1 MNLNNHNIGASSR
14 RSGWSNPCLIV
25 SLALAASL
33 TGCTGSV
40 HPLLTEKDLL
50 ESSDL
55 SGEWILEIPDED
67 NNVKKVPV
75 ELDGY
80 DTSTYDLLVAAE
92 WIKDQEAKKSP
103 GTEFPEAW
111 TFQIGTIY
119 GQLYGQLI
127 PRDLPTGPPVAF
139 GIPIY
144 WFGKV
149 TLGDDT
155 VEFTPV
161 RDDWA
166 AVAEREKLPHI
177 KYEPSSFV
185 EMTVFTMPTDELQDA
200 VKKHEDVLFRSR
212 AMVLR
217 KQDADTAN

>member
-1 MNLNNHNIGASSR
+1 MNLNNYKIGAGRR
-14 RSGWSNPCLIV
+14 RSGWSSPCLIV
-25 SLALAASL
+25 ILALAASL

-50 ESSDL
+50 EDSDL
-55 SGEWILEIPDED
+55 SGEWILEIPDKD
-67 NNVKKVPV
+67 NNVQRVPI

-80 DTSTYDLLVAAE
+80 DSSTYDLLLPEE
-92 WIKDQEAKKSP
+92 WVKSQREKKTR
-103 GTEFPEAW
+103 GPEWPDAW
-111 TFQIGTIY
+111 TFQIGKIED
-119 GQLYGQLI
+119 QLYGQLI

-144 WFGKV
+144 WFGQV
-149 TLGDDT
+149 TLRDDT
-155 VEFTPV
+155 IEFTPV

-200 VKKHEDVLFRSR
+200 VKKHGDVLFRSR

-217 KQDADTAN
+217 KQNADTGN